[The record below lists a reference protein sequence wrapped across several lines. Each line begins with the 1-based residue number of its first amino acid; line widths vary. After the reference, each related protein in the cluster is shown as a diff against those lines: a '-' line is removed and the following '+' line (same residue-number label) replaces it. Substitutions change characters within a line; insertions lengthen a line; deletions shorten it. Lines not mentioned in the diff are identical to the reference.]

1 MPGTAPPTAG
11 EGLAVWL
18 AVKPFLD
25 VLFKHNLHERIH
37 LRFNFASAR
46 SHVCMVHSA
55 REGPPW
61 ARTVN
66 FHTRKIAKASSSWK
80 ENSPSCILINSTV
93 WAMGPKPIDST
104 VMKTILFREFW
115 NLLKIFICLGLFRSL
130 PWIIFF
136 SLIPNPK
143 NYEQTILW
151 RSQSLQVSGP

>member
-25 VLFKHNLHERIH
+25 VLFKHILHERIH

-46 SHVCMVHSA
+46 SHLCMVHSA
-55 REGPPW
+55 REGTPW

-80 ENSPSCILINSTV
+80 ENF
-93 WAMGPKPIDST
+93 PI
-104 VMKTILFREFW
+104 VYPNLFP
-115 NLLKIFICLGLFRSL
+115 L
-130 PWIIFF
+130 
-136 SLIPNPK
+136 
-143 NYEQTILW
+143 YEQWGL
-151 RSQSLQVSGP
+151 SQLTQL